1 MSYRTWKHKTA
12 VAPMSEKTLN
22 LQNPNDF
29 PSLSSVKPLTIPQGV
44 SLAEKLKMTIQ
55 AEEEFSSI
63 TRFQKS
69 RVSPLSR
76 PSELEVL
83 TIPNF
88 ITSLRR
94 KKIEEENKKKA
105 EIQEEEEN
113 YRWQISRSIY
123 RSEQEAQAYEFS
135 SSQIQEDDHYSNQE
149 KNEEHDRM

>member
-1 MSYRTWKHKTA
+1 
-12 VAPMSEKTLN
+12 MSEKTLN